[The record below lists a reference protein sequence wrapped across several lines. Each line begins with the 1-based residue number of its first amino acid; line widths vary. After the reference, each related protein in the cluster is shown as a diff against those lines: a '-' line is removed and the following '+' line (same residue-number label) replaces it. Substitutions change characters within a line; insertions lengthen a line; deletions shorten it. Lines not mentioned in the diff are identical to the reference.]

1 VVVLRSWL
9 TAGRVPL
16 RREFFLFFRS

>member
-16 RREFFLFFRS
+16 RREFFLFCRS